1 MRFETWKII
10 ITSVKKTKHND
21 KKERGLLAV
30 FEDEKA
36 LTCVERVR
44 SEVTPRVTRA
54 GTAWN

>member
-10 ITSVKKTKHND
+10 TSVKKTKDNE
-21 KKERGLLAV
+21 KKERGLLA
-30 FEDEKA
+30 FFKA